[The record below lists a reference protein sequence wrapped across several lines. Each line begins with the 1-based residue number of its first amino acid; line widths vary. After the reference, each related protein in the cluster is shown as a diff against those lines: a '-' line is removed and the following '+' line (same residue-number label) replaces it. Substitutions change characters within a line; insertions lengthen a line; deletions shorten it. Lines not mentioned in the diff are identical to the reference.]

1 MNALKFLIRL
11 SFAMSLVA
19 APLLAQEEG
28 GGPFPA
34 AERTPGDIAVG
45 YSFLNMNLS
54 GNPTANL
61 NGIATS
67 ATINFHPRWGGTL
80 EASYVRAGRD
90 PGSGHS
96 SYVLSVLTGPVFVAT
111 QNAKSRVLVRA
122 LVGVSVVDSSVRVN
136 DLYYRGYLTRF
147 SWAIGTGIERNLTTS
162 LAIRFNVDYL
172 RTKFLN
178 SDLAVQ
184 PQNGIRVGANIV
196 FRFSPR
202 QTRHIAAGEP

>member
-1 MNALKFLIRL
+1 MSVLRFLIRV
-11 SFAMSLVA
+11 FIVISLAA

-28 GGPFPA
+28 SGPFPA

-45 YSFLNMNLS
+45 YTFLNMNVS

-61 NGIATS
+61 NGIGTS
-67 ATINFHPRWGGTL
+67 ATINFHPRWGATL
-80 EASYVRAGRD
+80 DASYVRAGRD

-111 QNAKSRVLVRA
+111 QNDKTRVLVRV
-122 LVGVSVVDSSVRVN
+122 LGGVSVVDSAVRVN
-136 DLYYRGYLTRF
+136 DLYYRGYLSRF
-147 SWAIGTGIERNLTTS
+147 SWAVGSGIERSLTTS
-162 LAIRFNVDYL
+162 FAVRFNVDYL

-184 PQNGIRVGANIV
+184 PQNGIRVSANVV